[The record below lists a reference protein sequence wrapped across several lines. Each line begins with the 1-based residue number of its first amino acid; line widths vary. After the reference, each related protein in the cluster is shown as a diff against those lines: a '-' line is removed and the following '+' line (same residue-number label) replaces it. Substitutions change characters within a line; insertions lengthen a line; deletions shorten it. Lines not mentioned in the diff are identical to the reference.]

1 MQTGA
6 RLAADKCAFSAAQA
20 AFFRFLRMTLK
31 ISSYV
36 CNPEK
41 GNRKMETSGTI
52 HIKNMVCD
60 RCIMA
65 VSELLTRLG
74 LHPVSVVLG
83 KAELAETPSDEM
95 RGKLK
100 EALQAIG
107 FELIEEPRL
116 RLAEQIRTLIIELVH
131 RQNGRLRTSL
141 SHYLAKQCRHDYSAL
156 SKLFSEVQGTTIEK
170 FFIAQ
175 KIERAKELMDYG
187 ELTLNEIADMLN
199 YSSTAHLSAQFK
211 AQTGLTPRQYKQ
223 SKDSRRTPLD
233 KI

>member
-1 MQTGA
+1 
-6 RLAADKCAFSAAQA
+6 
-20 AFFRFLRMTLK
+20 
-31 ISSYV
+31 
-36 CNPEK
+36 
-41 GNRKMETSGTI
+41 METNCI
-52 HIKNMVCD
+52 VHIKNMVCD

-65 VSELLTRLG
+65 VDGLLVRLG

-83 KAELAETPSDEM
+83 KAELRETLSDDM
-95 RGKLK
+95 RKQLK
-100 EALQAIG
+100 GALQAIG

-116 RLAEQIRTLIIELVH
+116 RLVEQIRTLIIELVH

-141 SHYLAKQCRHDYSAL
+141 SHYLAEQCRHDYSAL
-156 SKLFSEVQGTTIEK
+156 SKLFSEVQGTTVEK

-175 KIERAKELMDYG
+175 KVERAKELIDYG

-223 SKDSRRTPLD
+223 RKDMRRTPID